1 MDPVTIATLG
11 ATAAS
16 AGGGILTAS
25 KNRKHQSQENQ
36 RQRDWAL
43 DMFNRTNQ
51 RDMDFWKMQNAYNDP
66 SSQMQRLKDAGLNP
80 HLVYGN
86 GADAQAGPIATHS
99 APQPNTKALQSPEG
113 EIIGKALSGGLFD
126 YLDIRQ
132 KQANIARTDAETRAT
147 DASTANREFLNRL
160 NDSGYLNALRT
171 TVVEGAN
178 KAHYD
183 HNNARIN
190 YETSALNLTLQELAT
205 SDRDLYERAKKA
217 DLGRTIQ
224 ELENAKKLGDLRE
237 VETDLK
243 RFEQRLNH
251 MGIYRGSGDFSKIIN
266 GLWYS
271 IFGQPIHQAGDSVKN
286 LLK

>member
-1 MDPVTIATLG
+1 MDPVTIAAIG
-11 ATAAS
+11 AGAAS

-36 RQRDWAL
+36 RQRDWAI

-66 SSQMQRLKDAGLNP
+66 SAQMQRLKEAGLNP

-99 APQPNTKALQSPEG
+99 APQPNTRALQSPEG
-113 EIIGKALSGGLFD
+113 EIIGNALGNGLFQ

-132 KQANIARTDAETRAT
+132 RQSNIARTDAETRSV
-147 DASTANREFLNRL
+147 DANTANREFLNLL
-160 NDSGYLNALRT
+160 NDSGVLNALRT
-171 TVVEGAN
+171 SVVEGAN
-178 KAHYD
+178 KSHYD
-183 HNNARIN
+183 AEGSRVR
-190 YETSALNLTLQELAT
+190 YQTDALTLSLAELAT
-205 SDRDLYERAKKA
+205 SDKELYAKAKRA
-217 DLGRTIQ
+217 DLGRAVQ
-224 ELENAKKLGDLRE
+224 ELENAKRIGDKTA
-237 VETDLK
+237 VETDLL
-243 RFEQRLNH
+243 RFEQRLNQ

-271 IFGQPIHQAGDSVKN
+271 VFGQPIHQAGDSVRN
-286 LLK
+286 LIK

>member
-1 MDPVTIATLG
+1 MDPVTIAAIG
-11 ATAAS
+11 AGAAS

-36 RQRDWAL
+36 RQRDWAI

-66 SSQMQRLKDAGLNP
+66 SAQMQRLKEAGLNP

-99 APQPNTKALQSPEG
+99 APQPNTRALQSPEG
-113 EIIGKALSGGLFD
+113 EIIGNALGNGLFQ

-132 KQANIARTDAETRAT
+132 RQSNIARTDAETRSV
-147 DASTANREFLNRL
+147 DAHTANREFLNLL
-160 NDSGYLNALRT
+160 NTSSTLNALRT
-171 TVVEGAN
+171 SVVEGAN
-178 KAHYD
+178 KSHYD
-183 HNNARIN
+183 SEGSRIR
-190 YETSALNLTLQELAT
+190 YETDALNLSLAELAT
-205 SDRDLYERAKKA
+205 SDKELYAKAKRA
-217 DLGRTIQ
+217 DLGRAVQ
-224 ELENAKKLGDLRE
+224 ELENAKRIGDKTA
-237 VETDLK
+237 VETDLL
-243 RFEQRLNH
+243 RFEQRLNQ

-271 IFGQPIHQAGDSVKN
+271 VFGQPIHQAGDSVRN
-286 LLK
+286 ILK